1 MRRAYYRIEDRE
13 APRQDAAAAAL
24 CRHLQLAPQ
33 SERRRHR
40 RICRD
45 AREAAA
51 GITVSYWR
59 SPEDI
64 QAWRKNLDHL
74 EAQRNGRAR
83 WYSHDEIHICEM
95 KRTYGFERAPPD
107 AG

>member
-1 MRRAYYRIEDRE
+1 MHRAYYRIEDRD
-13 APRQDAAAAAL
+13 APRQDPAAAL
-24 CRHLQLAPQ
+24 GHHLQLAPQ
-33 SERRRHR
+33 SERRRQR

-45 AREAAA
+45 AREATA
-51 GITVSYWR
+51 GIPVSYWR
-59 SPEDI
+59 SPEGI

-83 WYSHDEIHICEM
+83 WSSRYEVHICEV

-107 AG
+107 AE